1 MSKPLWLIG
10 GTSESREIAR
20 AIAPLNMP
28 VTITVTTPEAIKL
41 YEEIL
46 IDHALVKVWVGILND
61 QNLSEFYDQQK
72 FAKII
77 DASHPY
83 ATEISQLAINFSHNN
98 QIPYLRYERS
108 PVNITEPVEENI
120 IYLEN
125 FTDLINGE
133 YLTNQRVF
141 LTTGYK
147 TLHLFQSWQERA
159 TLFTRIL
166 PNINTLQATLNLGF
180 TPDRIVAIR
189 PPISAELEI
198 ALWQH
203 WQISLV
209 VTKASG
215 QAGGEKQKRAI
226 ARQLNIPLIIIQRP
240 LIEYPDQTDDLQQ
253 AIAFCTDHLDSRG
266 NS

>member
-1 MSKPLWLIG
+1 MIKPIWLIG

-20 AIAPLNMP
+20 AIAPLNIP
-28 VTITVTTPEAIKL
+28 VIITVTTAEAIKL
-41 YEEIL
+41 YEKIL
-46 IDHALVKVWVGILND
+46 IDYPLVKVWVGILNA
-61 QNLSEFYDQQK
+61 QNIQEFYHQHK
-72 FAKII
+72 FSKII

-83 ATEISQLAINFSHNN
+83 ATEISQLAINFSHHH

-108 PVNITEPVEENI
+108 PVNITEAGEENI

-125 FTDLINGE
+125 FADLINGE

-166 PNINTLQATLNLGF
+166 PNINTLQVALNVGF
-180 TPDRIVAIR
+180 TPERIVAIR

-215 QAGGEKQKRAI
+215 QAGGEEQKRAI
-226 ARQLNIPLIIIQRP
+226 ARQLKIPLIIIQRP
-240 LIEYPDQTDDLQQ
+240 LISYPEQTDDVKRV
-253 AIAFCTDHLDSRG
+253 IAFCQAG
-266 NS
+266 NITT

>member
-1 MSKPLWLIG
+1 MINPIWLIG

-20 AIAPLNMP
+20 AIAPFNIP
-28 VTITVTTPEAIKL
+28 IIITVTTSEAIKL
-41 YEEIL
+41 YEQIV
-46 IDHALVKVWVGILND
+46 IDYPLVKVWVGILKD
-61 QNLSEFYDQQK
+61 QNIQEFYHQQK
-72 FAKII
+72 FGKII

-83 ATEISQLAINFSHNN
+83 ATEISQLAINFSHNH

-108 PVNITEPVEENI
+108 PVNMAETAEENI

-125 FTDLINGE
+125 FTELINGE

-166 PNINTLQATLNLGF
+166 PNINTLQVALNFGF

-189 PPISAELEI
+189 PPISAELET

-215 QAGGEKQKRAI
+215 QAGGEQQKRAI
-226 ARQLNIPLIIIQRP
+226 ARQLKIPVIIIQRP
-240 LIEYPDQTDDLQQ
+240 LISYPEQTDDIKR
-253 AIAFCTDHLDSRG
+253 AIAFCQTEDITT
-266 NS
+266 

>member
-1 MSKPLWLIG
+1 MIKPIWLIG

-20 AIAPLNMP
+20 AIAHLNMP
-28 VTITVTTPEAIKL
+28 ITITVTTLEAIKL
-41 YEEIL
+41 YEKIL
-46 IDHALVKVWVGILND
+46 IDYPLVKVWVGILNN
-61 QNLSEFYDQQK
+61 QNIQEFYHQQK
-72 FAKII
+72 FGKII

-83 ATEISQLAINFSHNN
+83 ATEISQLAINFSHHH

-108 PVNITEPVEENI
+108 PVNIVEPAEENI

-125 FTDLINGE
+125 FHKLINGE

-166 PNINTLQATLNLGF
+166 PNINTLQVALNVGF
-180 TPDRIVAIR
+180 TPERIVAIR

-215 QAGGEKQKRAI
+215 LAGGEEQKRAI
-226 ARQLNIPLIIIQRP
+226 ARQLKIPLIIIQRP
-240 LIEYPDQTDDLQQ
+240 LISYPEQTNDVKR
-253 AIAFCTDHLDSRG
+253 AIAFCQAG
-266 NS
+266 NITT